1 MWLNRTY
8 GITVNSKRVRR
19 AMKKAGLQSIALFK
33 TFYNTKMLVYGVLQ
47 IVKRLHR
54 KTLKTFYLHMIQR
67 YNCAN
72 LAIRSA
78 VAIVIF
84 IIAVYK
90 IPYCFLCFCP
100 SFFKNRMF

>member
-1 MWLNRTY
+1 
-8 GITVNSKRVRR
+8 
-19 AMKKAGLQSIALFK
+19 MKKAGLQSIALFK

-78 VAIVIF
+78 VGYRHIYYSCIQNTILLFMFLSIFLSKIV
-84 IIAVYK
+84 
-90 IPYCFLCFCP
+90 CFN
-100 SFFKNRMF
+100 SR